1 MISFLDTAPRKG
13 DRTLNLVAYHCTY
26 HLKLELRRLRSKDG
40 DDMLATVR
48 QGIDIL
54 CIPVITQQLHLLSPS
69 VPGTEQSPSSSVTKL
84 WQAPPLKIDPR
95 EGSEGQ

>member
-1 MISFLDTAPRKG
+1 
-13 DRTLNLVAYHCTY
+13 
-26 HLKLELRRLRSKDG
+26 
-40 DDMLATVR
+40 MLATVR
-48 QGIDIL
+48 QGVDIL
-54 CIPVITQQLHLLSPS
+54 CIPVISQQLQLPSPS